1 MQGLGFLDTET
12 IFTAQK
18 RRTRVSGRIG
28 ELPGIL
34 APLSGMEIEG
44 YEIHMGRT
52 APGPDAVQSAITLPD
67 AVQSAAAMPGSAGE
81 GTGCFSR
88 ILDRRTGVYTLDGA
102 AAGNVYGTYVH
113 GIFDAPGVARRAARA
128 LAEAKG
134 ISLPSCA
141 ESESRRET
149 DIRAHKEAQ
158 YDLLARTLRAHM
170 DLEKIYEII
179 SI

>member
-1 MQGLGFLDTET
+1 MRHRLHQCRL
-12 IFTAQK
+12 
-18 RRTRVSGRIG
+18 R
-28 ELPGIL
+28 
-34 APLSGMEIEG
+34 
-44 YEIHMGRT
+44 
-52 APGPDAVQSAITLPD
+52 
-67 AVQSAAAMPGSAGE
+67 
-81 GTGCFSR
+81 FSR
-88 ILDRRTGVYTLDGA
+88 ILDQRTGVYTLDGA

-141 ESESRRET
+141 ESERGRAT
-149 DIRAHKEAQ
+149 DIRAHAEAQ